1 MESPEIK
8 RFKEKTGIEILWI
21 YILSLLKK
29 KPCHSYIL
37 RKKIEKEFGF
47 LPGNVSVYVVMYKLE
62 SRGFVESKRDENK
75 IVYSVT
81 KKGIKLLKEAEKIL
95 KEKTKKIFK

>member
-8 RFKEKTGIEILWI
+8 RFKEKTGIEILWV

-29 KPCHSYIL
+29 KPCHSYVL
-37 RKKIEKEFGF
+37 RKKIQTEFGF

-62 SRGFVESKRDENK
+62 SRGFVSSKRNENK

-81 KKGIKLLKEAEKIL
+81 KKGNSLLKEAEKIM
-95 KEKTKKIFK
+95 KEKEKKLFK